1 MKKEYIFSSVGVIL
15 VAAAWALLL
24 RSPANQT
31 PNPINSPPVLTEK
44 KPPDPPRDIP
54 VKKVLDSVVI
64 GDVSYSG
71 EPMGDAIDQVTQ
83 HLQNYCAKKNILAIT
98 VEQAISTNTMSF
110 SSTAM
115 TANMLLKMIASEARM
130 DLIIDT
136 QNRSVRFTKRL
147 QDKISQ

>member
-1 MKKEYIFSSVGVIL
+1 MKESIFAIAGVIL
-15 VAAAWALLL
+15 VAGAWALLL
-24 RSPANQT
+24 RPSAGP
-31 PNPINSPPVLTEK
+31 NSPLPSFTDK
-44 KPPDPPRDIP
+44 TPPRDLP

-64 GDVSYSG
+64 EDVSFSG
-71 EPMGDAIDQVTQ
+71 EPMGDAIDLVTR
-83 HLQNYCAKKNILAIT
+83 HLKNYCAQKNILAIT
-98 VEQAISTNTMSF
+98 VEQAISKNTMSF

-136 QNRSVRFTKRL
+136 QNRSVRFTKHL